1 VSEPEALTRAHVH
14 KDGRAAATLTHTGH
28 GVEFR
33 YDEAYLAD
41 GGRAIATSLP
51 LSEDPVVTPGR
62 SVPPYFAGLLPEGRR
77 LSALR
82 RGLKVSADD
91 ELSLL
96 LAVGDD
102 PVGDVTVGRSAQPPP
117 PAVDPAAGRDWSEIS
132 FRELLADQAAVDS
145 SALAG
150 VQDKVSGRMITV
162 PLVHGGRAH
171 LLKLTPPEFPR
182 VVENEAFFLQ
192 HASRLPIDVVAGEL
206 VRDRNGLTGLL
217 ITRFDR
223 VERDGSLARLPAED
237 VTQLLGLYPA
247 DKYHLTTERLV
258 SAAAAACSSTPL
270 TLRTLLVQVAWAW
283 LTGNGDLHGKN
294 VSIVGRE
301 PTDGGRRR
309 PEMVLA
315 PAYDL
320 PSTVPYGDHEMA
332 LTLGGSLVLTR
343 RRLLECFTEAGLP
356 QRACERALDTTLE
369 VAQATIDDIR
379 AGGSP
384 WAGKARD
391 DLARALDYRL
401 GQLAAS
407 GHG

>member
-1 VSEPEALTRAHVH
+1 MSESGALTRAHVH
-14 KDGRAAATLTHTGH
+14 KDGRAAAALTLIDG

-33 YDEAYLAD
+33 YDDAYLAG

-51 LSEDPVVTPGR
+51 LTDEPLLTPGR

-102 PVGDVTVGRSAQPPP
+102 PVGDVTVGRSADPPP
-117 PAVDPAAGRDWSEIS
+117 TPADPVVERDWSEID
-132 FRELLADQAAVDS
+132 FRALLPDRAVIDPS
-145 SALAG
+145 SLAG
-150 VQDKVSGRMITV
+150 VQDKASGRMITV

-182 VVENEAFFLQ
+182 LVENEAFFLM
-192 HASRLPIDVVAGEL
+192 HAARLPIDVVTGEL

-223 VERDGSLARLPAED
+223 VERDGTLARLPAED

-258 SAAAAACSSTPL
+258 AAAAAACSSAPL
-270 TLRTLLVQVAWAW
+270 TMRALLVAVAWAW
-283 LTGNGDLHGKN
+283 LTGNGDLHAKN
-294 VSIVGRE
+294 VSVVGRE

-320 PSTVPYGDHEMA
+320 PSSVPYGDHEMA
-332 LTLGGSLVLTR
+332 LTVGGSHVLTR
-343 RRLLECFTEAGLP
+343 RRVIECFTDAGLP
-356 QRACERALDTTLE
+356 EAACERALEATLE
-369 VAQATIDDIR
+369 VVEATIDDLR
-379 AGGSP
+379 GGGSP
-384 WAGKARD
+384 WSGKARD
-391 DLARALDYRL
+391 DLARAMEYRL
-401 GQLAAS
+401 GQLAAP
-407 GHG
+407 GDD